1 LNPHATTVLTLA
13 FLLLTGCSP
22 SHDHQATEARALR
35 DVEVPAF
42 VKDWS
47 GKDADRIAAHFAD
60 DGNLLIPNAPAMT
73 GKVAIATGMKPALS
87 DPNWSLAMQPVQVD
101 VSQSGDLAYLRGT
114 YVLTA
119 SDSESS
125 RVATEKGRFIA
136 VFRRQTDGSWKAIQ
150 QISNAEAPAAV
161 N

>member
-1 LNPHATTVLTLA
+1 MRPSFFDVRRKTSALNEQLHASIA
-13 FLLLTGCSP
+13 CS
-22 SHDHQATEARALR
+22 QCG
-35 DVEVPAF
+35 V
-42 VKDWS
+42 
-47 GKDADRIAAHFAD
+47 
-60 DGNLLIPNAPAMT
+60 
-73 GKVAIATGMKPALS
+73 ALS
-87 DPNWSLAMQPVQVD
+87 RRLTMQPVQVD

-136 VFRRQTDGSWKAIQ
+136 VFRRQNDGSWKAIQ